1 MLKLIEIIQQMCA
14 SEAVSSLGESWSIG
28 YVCSKY
34 HVVYVRLTAAIQLA
48 WWEHRNQGREVPPA
62 ISNHTIF
69 VADIRDVLDYQK
81 TEIKQGDILLVRTG
95 YVRWQL

>member
-1 MLKLIEIIQQMCA
+1 MCA
-14 SEAVSSLGESWSIG
+14 SEAVSSAGESWSIG

-34 HVVYVRLTAAIQLA
+34 HGVYVRLTATTQLA

-62 ISNHTIF
+62 ISNHSIS
-69 VADIRDVLDYQK
+69 VADIEEVLNYQN
-81 TEIKQGDILLVRTG
+81 TEVKQGDIVIARTG